1 MTYTSFVFRFSPPEM
16 WIRQGLTLART
27 RPSLRNQRPVRSRRG
42 STSKSLIAP
51 SSGTQSR
58 IRAQVAAQIQADRSR
73 RVILNDSAVR
83 ILALSTARSKLSLP
97 FDPNRLVSRLVHDAP
112 LRRAFRTPELPM
124 FHRRGG
130 HCDTLG
136 GQGSPLC
143 ALGFESLHAV
153 AAQASRHFR
162 DLRVHP
168 SGPPGKTRPLSDRSR
183 AGSVPPRDLGAAAL
197 ESRFLSTA

>member
-83 ILALSTARSKLSLP
+83 ILALSTASSKLSLP
-97 FDPNRLVSRLVHDAP
+97 FDPNRLVSRLVPDAP
-112 LRRAFRTPELPM
+112 LRRAFRRPERPL
-124 FHRRGG
+124 FARRGGG
-130 HCDTLG
+130 HCDTLRR
-136 GQGSPLC
+136 QGSPLC
-143 ALGFESLHAV
+143 ALGFE
-153 AAQASRHFR
+153 
-162 DLRVHP
+162 
-168 SGPPGKTRPLSDRSR
+168 
-183 AGSVPPRDLGAAAL
+183 
-197 ESRFLSTA
+197 